1 MKLKYPISFSNVN
14 QTLYRLSPPSPP
26 VTLLVKLTQL
36 SKNSDV
42 KPSNIFL
49 VLEQMPQ
56 ETFPQEGYFG
66 LAQPAFLL
74 HSLNI
79 TDSPKIEGQF
89 IFRMCMEFKEKAYF
103 HHTSMNKTSI
113 GFLGNKCTPFQWTVR
128 GQIRYLNMAGFY

>member
-14 QTLYRLSPPSPP
+14 QTLYKTPSKTPTP

-56 ETFPQEGYFG
+56 EDFPPGRVLWISTACF
-66 LAQPAFLL
+66 FLL

-89 IFRMCMEFKEKAYF
+89 IFEDVYG
-103 HHTSMNKTSI
+103 I
-113 GFLGNKCTPFQWTVR
+113 
-128 GQIRYLNMAGFY
+128 

>member
-14 QTLYRLSPPSPP
+14 QTLYRISPPSPP

-42 KPSNIFL
+42 KPSNVFL

-56 ETFPQEGYFG
+56 ETFPQEGYFR

-79 TDSPKIEGQF
+79 TDSPKIEGLF
-89 IFRMCMEFKEKAYF
+89 
-103 HHTSMNKTSI
+103 
-113 GFLGNKCTPFQWTVR
+113 CTQ
-128 GQIRYLNMAGFY
+128 YA